1 MNRVTTGV
9 IISLLIVAAAL
20 AWTTSRYHDNAVKYK
35 SQRDTA
41 THSLNLA
48 NETISDMT
56 LRQRQNAA
64 LDAKYTQELADAKA
78 ESEKLRAD
86 LASGRRRL
94 QLHAVCMPAAA
105 RDTTA
110 TGATDAAT
118 ARLTPDAERN
128 YQRLR
133 TESRAVTAQVN
144 GLQQYITEQC
154 TKRKADHGKN

>member
-1 MNRVTTGV
+1 MNRAT
-9 IISLLIVAAAL
+9 LAFIVFMVAAVAVLGFTADHWHSRYTRAEKARRKAAAL
-20 AWTTSRYHDNAVKYK
+20 ASARQK
-35 SQRDTA
+35 
-41 THSLNLA
+41 
-48 NETISDMT
+48 TIDDMT

-94 QLHAVCMPAAA
+94 QLHAVCVSAAA

-110 TGATDAAT
+110 TGATNAT
-118 ARLTPDAERN
+118 AARLTPDAERD

-133 TESRAVTAQVN
+133 TEARAVTAQVK
-144 GLQQYITEQC
+144 GLQQYINEQC
-154 TKRKADHGKN
+154 H

>member
-1 MNRVTTGV
+1 MNRATLAFIVFM
-9 IISLLIVAAAL
+9 VAAVAVLGFTADHWHSQYTRTEKARKEAVAL
-20 AWTTSRYHDNAVKYK
+20 A
-35 SQRDTA
+35 DTRQQ
-41 THSLNLA
+41 
-48 NETISDMT
+48 TIDDMT
-56 LRQRQNAA
+56 QRQNAA

-94 QLHAVCMPAAA
+94 QFHAVCMPSAA

-133 TESRAVTAQVN
+133 TESIAVTAQVN

>member
-1 MNRVTTGV
+1 MNRATFAFIVFMGVV
-9 IISLLIVAAAL
+9 IIFLGAMTDDLHDRFTRAEKARKEAVAL
-20 AWTTSRYHDNAVKYK
+20 A
-35 SQRDTA
+35 DTRQQ
-41 THSLNLA
+41 
-48 NETISDMT
+48 TIDDMT
-56 LRQRQNAA
+56 QRQRQNAA

-86 LASGRRRL
+86 LAAGRRRL

-118 ARLTPDAERN
+118 ARLTTDAERN

-133 TESRAVTAQVN
+133 TESIAVTAQVN

-154 TKRKADHGKN
+154 TERKADHGKN

>member
-9 IISLLIVAAAL
+9 IISLLIVAATL

-48 NETISDMT
+48 NETVSDMT

-64 LDAKYTQELADAKA
+64 LDAKYTQELADAKV
-78 ESEKLRAD
+78 ESKKLRAD

-94 QLHAVCMPAAA
+94 QLHAVCMSATAGNTA
-105 RDTTA
+105 A
-110 TGATDAAT
+110 TGTTDAAA
-118 ARLTPDAERN
+118 ARLTPDAERD

-133 TESRAVTAQVN
+133 TEARAVTHQVE

-154 TKRKADHGKN
+154 H

>member
-1 MNRVTTGV
+1 MNRATLAFIVFM
-9 IISLLIVAAAL
+9 VAAVAVLGFMADHWHSRYTRAEKARRKAVAL
-20 AWTTSRYHDNAVKYK
+20 ASARQK
-35 SQRDTA
+35 
-41 THSLNLA
+41 
-48 NETISDMT
+48 TIDDMT

-94 QLHAVCMPAAA
+94 QLHAVCVSAAA

-110 TGATDAAT
+110 TGATNAT
-118 ARLTPDAERN
+118 AARLTPDAERD

-133 TESRAVTAQVN
+133 TDARATTDQVE

-154 TKRKADHGKN
+154 H

>member
-1 MNRVTTGV
+1 MNRATLAFIVFM
-9 IISLLIVAAAL
+9 VAAVAVLGFTADHWHSRYTRAEKARRKAVAL
-20 AWTTSRYHDNAVKYK
+20 ASARQK
-35 SQRDTA
+35 
-41 THSLNLA
+41 
-48 NETISDMT
+48 TIDDMT

-64 LDAKYTQELADAKA
+64 LDAKYTQELADAHA

-86 LASGRRRL
+86 LTAGRRRL
-94 QLHAVCMPAAA
+94 QLHAVCMPAAT

-118 ARLTPDAERN
+118 ARLTPDAERD

-133 TESRAVTAQVN
+133 TDARATTDQVE

-154 TKRKADHGKN
+154 H

>member
-1 MNRVTTGV
+1 
-9 IISLLIVAAAL
+9 
-20 AWTTSRYHDNAVKYK
+20 
-35 SQRDTA
+35 Q
-41 THSLNLA
+41 
-48 NETISDMT
+48 TIDDMT
-56 LRQRQNAA
+56 KRQRQNAA

-105 RDTTA
+105 RDTTT

-118 ARLTPDAERN
+118 SRLTPDAERN

-133 TESRAVTAQVN
+133 TESIAVTAQVN

-154 TKRKADHGKN
+154 TERKADHGKN